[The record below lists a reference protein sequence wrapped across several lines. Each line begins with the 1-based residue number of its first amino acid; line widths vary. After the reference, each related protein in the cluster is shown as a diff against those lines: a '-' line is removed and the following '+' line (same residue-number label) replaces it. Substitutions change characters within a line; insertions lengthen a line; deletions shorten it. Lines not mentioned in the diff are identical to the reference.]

1 MKFFVKYI
9 AVAIIASVATYY
21 GAPYLKPYLPT
32 AYAGQSEAIFVDA
45 EEEPAAVADGPAN
58 AVVPAPADAVAATGG
73 ENGAPFF
80 PPASA
85 EPAPDQRQTQAAA
98 QPAAQDNAEAVEEE
112 AVEEGPVASTDRIPQ
127 SGDGVQAWAVAVRD
141 AEVALTA
148 GRKARIQAGTLVEET
163 ATVGEGESEA
173 SVCQVWSDGRWTGPA
188 RIAMTDLFRVSGTR
202 GDVAAEDVDLLCRF
216 YRVKG
221 DLAAAKKA
229 AATPD
234 RALIDANPHAE
245 EYRRLY
251 REQQAFEKKVEELKE
266 LRDNSTGTKRMKA
279 SDDLRSMLH
288 DQQAL
293 NRKIA
298 EIDKKYKAWK
308 KAHAND
314 SAFVKPAADD
324 SRLDAL
330 QDEFDELARRVA
342 PFGAK

>member
-32 AYAGQSEAIFVDA
+32 ANAGQSEAIAIDA
-45 EEEPAAVADGPAN
+45 EEEPAVADGPAD
-58 AVVPAPADAVAATGG
+58 ALVPAPADAVAVTSG
-73 ENGAPFF
+73 ENGAPFL
-80 PPASA
+80 PPAA
-85 EPAPDQRQTQAAA
+85 AKPASEQRQTHVVAR
-98 QPAAQDNAEAVEEE
+98 PAAQDNTEA
-112 AVEEGPVASTDRIPQ
+112 AEEGPVASTDRIPQ

-148 GRKARIQAGTLVEET
+148 GRKARIQAGTLVEQT

-188 RIAMTDLFRVSGTR
+188 RIAVTDLFRVSGTR

-216 YRVKG
+216 YRIKG

-288 DQQAL
+288 EQQAL
-293 NRKIA
+293 NGKIA

-314 SAFVKPAADD
+314 PAFVKPAADD

-330 QDEFDELARRVA
+330 QHEFDELARRVA